1 MNLDLDTTIRELDR
15 VEASAY
21 REMLAA
27 IPAALQQA
35 LGLETREIG
44 GATLIIAQ
52 GIPSPQF
59 NRVVGLGNEHPVSDQ
74 ELEEI
79 AGRYST
85 AGIKDWWVQVSPG
98 SNSEQ
103 TLAQLA
109 ARGFTAPQRKSWVK
123 VIRGAEAP
131 EQVESGAEVRAI
143 IEGEETVLAEVICAA
158 FGMPVEWAPW
168 LAAAASRPNWR
179 AVAAFREG
187 QIVGGGLLH
196 LQGEYGWLGAGGVA
210 PEARRLHAHRALMNL
225 RIELAIHAGCTRI
238 VTETGEAI
246 GDEPNPSLRNMYACG
261 FTKAYSRLNLAAPA

>member
-1 MNLDLDTTIRELDR
+1 MSMDMDKTIRKLDE
-15 VEASAY
+15 VEILAS
-21 REMLAA
+21 RDMLAA
-27 IPAALQQA
+27 APPELRQA
-35 LGLETREIG
+35 LGLEMREIG
-44 GATLIIAQ
+44 GVAVMIAP

-59 NRVVGLGNEHPVSDQ
+59 NRVVGIGNERLATEE
-74 ELEEI
+74 ELDAI
-79 AGRYST
+79 AECYRSLGV
-85 AGIKDWWVQVSPG
+85 KDWWIQISPG

-109 ARGFTAPQRKSWVK
+109 ARGFAPPERKAWVK
-123 VIRGAEAP
+123 MVRGAEATVP
-131 EQVESGAEVRAI
+131 VETGCEVRVLL
-143 IEGEETVLAEVICAA
+143 EGEETALAEVICAA

-168 LAAAASRPNWR
+168 FAAMALRRNWR

-187 QIVGGGLLH
+187 QLVGGGLLH
-196 LQGEYGWLGAGGVA
+196 IRGEYGWLGAGAVA

-261 FTKAYSRLNLAAPA
+261 FTKAYSRLNLAAPV